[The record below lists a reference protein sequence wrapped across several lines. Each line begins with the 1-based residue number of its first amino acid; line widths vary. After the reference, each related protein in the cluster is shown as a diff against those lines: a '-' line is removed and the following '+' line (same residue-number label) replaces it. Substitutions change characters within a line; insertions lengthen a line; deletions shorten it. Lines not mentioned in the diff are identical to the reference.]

1 MSYTYPQALN
11 ALQDIAKDFMR
22 ILRPNNLNPV
32 RVVSDVHSSTASV
45 SWDHYGVTIN
55 LPVRPATSIMTQ
67 TEFED
72 WTAYLLHEMG
82 HPTHTDLTTWK
93 EACVTGL
100 SRLTNA
106 AEDVRMEKAL
116 IKSGLVPNAKAVLS
130 RLVSRKVAEARIG
143 KWKPNSRKEIG
154 WTLCVLGRVA
164 NGYAIDATDVAW
176 IKSQI
181 KPGSTVD
188 KILGWALPELAACS
202 STRECMELAK
212 RISDAIAVPSQ
223 EPQQP
228 TQGEQSEQSE
238 QGEQG
243 EQGEEGQGEEG
254 QGEEG
259 QGEEGQGDSNQ
270 KPAEGATDTPD
281 AAPAQD
287 SPEAETS
294 PGEAPNASGKGG
306 IGHGDGTTDDESPVA
321 NETELTERELAPEGT
336 GLTGDEA
343 FHARSVL
350 EILRKGALDQKPND
364 DMVPQRKRPSFVP
377 YMREAA
383 AKASRQ
389 RALLARAL
397 RANENDDRE
406 GGRKSG
412 RLDRGA
418 LSRAMAGS
426 PNVFARRDISEGYD
440 TDVVILLDASGSMSS
455 NMHQALEMGLI
466 IAQAAGS
473 VGASCTTEIFNSRGY
488 ARAGKLADKR
498 APKVEDFAALVNSA
512 SGGTPLSFQMARAAI
527 AQSKRAVGKR
537 RVVFV
542 VTDGG
547 CDHGPAAV
555 KGTATYLEQTYGTV
569 LAHVSIGNPLAGCF
583 KAEVLVPHGK
593 SVADIG
599 LEHFVKVLQA
609 L

>member
-11 ALQDIAKDFMR
+11 ALQGIAKDFMR
-22 ILRPNNLNPV
+22 ILRPNIPASV
-32 RVVSDVHSSTASV
+32 RVVSDIHSSTASV
-45 SWDHYGVTIN
+45 SWDIYSVTIN
-55 LPVRPATSIMTQ
+55 LPVRPATSVMTQ

-82 HPTHTDLTTWK
+82 HPTHTDLAIWK
-93 EACVTGL
+93 DACAAGL

-106 AEDVRMEKAL
+106 TEDVRMEKAL

-130 RLVSRKVAEARIG
+130 RLVSRKVAEARVG

-164 NGYAIDATDVAW
+164 NGYAIDAADVAW

-188 KILGWALPELAACS
+188 TVLGWALPELAACS
-202 STRECMELAK
+202 DTRDCMALAK
-212 RISDAIAVPSQ
+212 RIADAIAVPPQ
-223 EPQQP
+223 GPQQQP
-228 TQGEQSEQSE
+228 QAD
-238 QGEQG
+238 
-243 EQGEEGQGEEG
+243 QGEEGQGEEG

-259 QGEEGQGDSNQ
+259 QGEGDQ
-270 KPAEGATDTPD
+270 KPQEGATDAPD
-281 AAPAQD
+281 AAAAPD
-287 SPEAETS
+287 SPETEEPTS
-294 PGEAPNASGKGG
+294 DDANASGQDST
-306 IGHGDGTTDDESPVA
+306 GHGDGTTDDESPVSD
-321 NETELTERELAPEGT
+321 ETELNERELAPEGVA
-336 GLTGDEA
+336 LTGDA
-343 FHARSVL
+343 AIQTRNVL
-350 EILRKGALDQKPND
+350 DILRRGSLDEKPND
-364 DMVPQRKRPSFVP
+364 DMLPQRKRPSYVP
-377 YMREAA
+377 YMREAS

-406 GGRKSG
+406 GGRKAG

-418 LSRAMAGS
+418 LSRAIAGS
-426 PNVFARRDISEGYD
+426 TNVFTRRDISEGYD
-440 TDVVILLDASGSMSS
+440 TDVVILLDASGSMSH

-498 APKVEDFAALVNSA
+498 APKVEDFATLVNSA
-512 SGGTPLSFQMARAAI
+512 CGGTPLSFQMARAAI
-527 AQSKRAVGKR
+527 AQSKRALGKR

-547 CDHGPAAV
+547 CDYGPAAV
-555 KGTATYLEQTYGTV
+555 KGTVAYLEQTYGTV
-569 LAHVSIGNPLAGCF
+569 LAHVSIGNPLAGSF
-583 KAEVLVPHGK
+583 KAEVLVPHGQ
-593 SVADIG
+593 SVSEIG